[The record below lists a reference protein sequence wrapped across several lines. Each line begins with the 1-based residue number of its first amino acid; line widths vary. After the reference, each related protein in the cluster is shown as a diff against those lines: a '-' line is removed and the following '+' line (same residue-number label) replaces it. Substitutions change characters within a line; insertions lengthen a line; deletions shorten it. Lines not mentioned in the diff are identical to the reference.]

1 MSNNGKNGF
10 AIELQNVSKLYYTY
24 SNPKHRLLE
33 ILSGGKKRYARE
45 TRALDGVSFTL
56 ERGAR
61 LGIVGENGSGKT
73 TLLKLLAGI
82 LTPSSGSVQVKGRV
96 SALLDLGAG
105 FNPELSGRENIR
117 QFCMLH
123 GMRREAIE
131 EAVPHI
137 VQFSELPDA
146 MDHPVKTYSSGMA
159 VRLGF
164 SCAVY
169 VKPDILIV
177 DEALSVGDAYFQNKC
192 VQRIKSML
200 DVGTTF
206 IYVTHSADAIR
217 ALCNQGIWMERGQ
230 VRLAGSSSQVGAA
243 YQSEVYRRMVRA
255 GIGKEETEKVDS
267 EFASEIQQDMSMD
280 RTRHKAFAERVAPLR
295 TGGGEARIQNIALIG
310 DDGVDTDSVAFHAR
324 CRVRVFYRVELPLP
338 DGSALTLGVT
348 DSSGRQV
355 LHFNSASRGVFLSTD
370 GLSVLRVIEFEF
382 DNPLCPGEYG
392 LIAGIGSF
400 VRNPRNNGQR
410 IVEELIDYC
419 VGGARFTVRYPDQD
433 SDHDLWGIV
442 HVPFSA
448 SEYVL
453 DRSEAKSLC

>member
-1 MSNNGKNGF
+1 MSNNRKNGF
-10 AIELQNVSKLYYTY
+10 AIEIQNVSKLYYTY
-24 SNPKHRLLE
+24 SKPQHRLLE
-33 ILSGGKKRYARE
+33 ILSGGKKRYATE
-45 TRALDGVSFTL
+45 TRALDDVSFTL

-61 LGIVGENGSGKT
+61 LGIVGANGSGKT
-73 TLLKLLAGI
+73 TLLKLLAGV
-82 LTPSSGSVQVKGRV
+82 LTPSSGAVQVRGRV
-96 SALLDLGAG
+96 SALLDLGTG
-105 FNPELSGRENIR
+105 FNPDLSGMENIR

-123 GMRREAIE
+123 GMHREAIE

-137 VQFSELPDA
+137 VQFSELRDV
-146 MDHPVKTYSSGMA
+146 MDHAVKTYSAGMA
-159 VRLGF
+159 MRLGF

-169 VKPDILIV
+169 VKPDILII

-192 VQRIKSML
+192 VQKIKSML

-230 VRLAGSSSQVGAA
+230 VRLAGSSSKVGAA

-255 GIGKEETEKVDS
+255 GIGTEETTKVDS
-267 EFASEIQQDMSMD
+267 ESASEIQQERMD
-280 RTRHKAFAERVAPLR
+280 RTRHKAFEERVAPLR
-295 TGGGEARIQNIALIG
+295 TGSGEARIQNIALIG
-310 DDGVDTDSVAFHAR
+310 NDGVDTDSVAFHAR
-324 CRVRVFYRVELPLP
+324 CRVRVFYLVELPLP
-338 DGSALTLGVT
+338 GGSALTLGVT

-355 LHFNSASRGVFLSTD
+355 LHFNSASQGVFLSTD
-370 GLSVLRVIEFEF
+370 ALGELRVIEFEF

-392 LIAGIGSF
+392 LIAGLGSF

-410 IVEELIDYC
+410 IVEEVVDYC

-453 DRSEAKSLC
+453 DGSEAESLC